1 MEKIDN
7 IDKNLNEEAT
17 QSANVD
23 GGRID
28 IFGSKDN
35 FNYNNWYK
43 ELLELKDY
51 EDDEYINLNQE
62 AFSSY
67 CSDKLENMDSIE
79 IDDICIIF
87 LYSISSISIEIDDI
101 EYKKIM
107 HIDNIRGFKD
117 LYIIADLEDYEFENL
132 VAINSD
138 NEIVINT
145 PMMDFNQ
152 FAAEMSFDKIDKEYY
167 NNLMEYWNDLNM
179 DEYFDQ

>member
-79 IDDICIIF
+79 IDDI
-87 LYSISSISIEIDDI
+87 

-132 VAINSD
+132 IAINSD

>member
-7 IDKNLNEEAT
+7 IDKNLNEEVT

-51 EDDEYINLNQE
+51 EDDEHINLNQE

-67 CSDKLENMDSIE
+67 CSNKLEDLDNIE
-79 IDDICIIF
+79 IDGTI
-87 LYSISSISIEIDDI
+87 
-101 EYKKIM
+101 YKKIM
-107 HIDNIRGFKD
+107 YTEGIRD
-117 LYIIADLEDYEFENL
+117 YHNLYIIADFDDPEFENL
-132 VAINSD
+132 MAINSD

-145 PMMDFNQ
+145 NMIDYNAY
-152 FAAEMSFDKIDKEYY
+152 AASMQFDKIDKEYFEMLMK
-167 NNLMEYWNDLNM
+167 NWNLLNM
-179 DEYFDQ
+179 DEYFD